1 MKEMCKNYVEIK
13 ITCSY
18 NVLIQPYQMVVQP
31 IEKSE
36 GRKMKFNRFVKGG
49 LAAVMAMGM
58 MACSGSGSAAP
69 AGDGAIKLGF
79 SGPLTG
85 DASVYGL
92 AVQHA
97 VDIAVEEINE
107 MDGVKFTVNAQDD
120 MADPEKAVS
129 AYNAL
134 MDWGMQVSLLTVTSG
149 AGQAVAPSYQQDKV
163 FGLTP
168 SASSTGVIYAD
179 PENSSGA
186 FGSVFQMCFT
196 DPNQGTASADY
207 LKAHPEIGTKVAVIY
222 RSDDNYSTGI
232 YNTFMAEAKAKGLE
246 VVAEAAFVNSDT
258 DYSVQVKKAADA
270 GADIVFLPIY
280 YQPASQILV
289 EANKQGYK
297 PSFIGCDGMDGI
309 LSLENFD
316 TSLAEGL
323 YMLTPFS
330 ADAADEKTQN
340 FVAKYQEKY
349 GEVPNQFAA
358 DAYDCVYAIKQAADA
373 AGITADMSTEDITAA
388 MIAQFTSMTFDGLTG
403 SSMTW
408 NANGEVSKQP
418 NAVVIQNGVYVS
430 VDD

>member
-1 MKEMCKNYVEIK
+1 
-13 ITCSY
+13 
-18 NVLIQPYQMVVQP
+18 
-31 IEKSE
+31 
-36 GRKMKFNRFVKGG
+36 MKFNKVLKGG
-49 LAAVMAMGM
+49 MAAFMAMSM
-58 MACSGSGSAAP
+58 VACSGSSGNSASAD
-69 AGDGAIKLGF
+69 ALKIGF

-97 VDIAVEEINE
+97 AEIAVEEVNAQG
-107 MDGVKFTVNAQDD
+107 GVQFALNAQDD
-120 MADPEKAVS
+120 QADPEKSDA

-149 AGQAVAPSYQQDKV
+149 AGQAVAQNYKDDNI
-163 FGLTP
+163 FAITP
-168 SASSTGVIYAD
+168 SASSTAVIYAD
-179 PENSSGA
+179 AENNKDP
-186 FGSVFQMCFT
+186 FGTVFQMCFT

-207 LKAHPEIGTKVAVIY
+207 LKKHTELGTKVAVIY

-232 YNTFMAEAKAKGLE
+232 YNTFMAEAKKNGLE
-246 VVAEAAFVNSDT
+246 VVSEAGFVDSDT
-258 DYSVQVKKAADA
+258 DYSVQVKQAADA
-270 GADIVFLPIY
+270 GADVVFLPIY

-297 PSFIGCDGMDGI
+297 PSFFGCDGMDGI

-330 ADAADEKTQN
+330 ADATDEKTKN

-358 DAYDCVYAIKQAADA
+358 DAYDCIYAIKQAVDA
-373 AGITADMSTEDITAA
+373 AGVTPDMSQDDITNA
-388 MIAQFTSMTFDGLTG
+388 IVSQFTSMTFDGITG
-403 SSMTW
+403 TSMKW
-408 NANGEVSKQP
+408 AASGEVSKDP
-418 NAVVIQNGVYVS
+418 KAIVIQNGTYVG
-430 VDD
+430 VAD